1 MTRRLIRLLVVDDDA
16 FVQRTIAEFVAAAGD
31 MDCVGAC
38 SNGAEAVQF
47 VADNAV
53 DVVLMDVKM
62 PIMDGV
68 EAARR
73 LLEAHEGIRV
83 LMWTSFDDDDA
94 VTTAMSYGASG
105 FLVKTCAARTLI
117 DAIRAAHG
125 GMAVL
130 APDQL
135 RVLQQHRPKP
145 ADAPDLTARETEV
158 LWSLGRGLSNPEI
171 AAQLYL
177 SESSVKAHLAS
188 IMAKLNVH
196 TRVKVVL
203 RAHELGLLQ
212 G

>member
-1 MTRRLIRLLVVDDDA
+1 MTRRPIRLLVVDDDA
-16 FVQRTIAEFVAAAGD
+16 FVRRTIAEFVAAAGD

-47 VADNAV
+47 VADNSV

-73 LLEAHEGIRV
+73 ILEAHEDTRV
-83 LMWTSFDDDDA
+83 LMWTSFDDDA
-94 VTTAMSYGASG
+94 VTTAMSHGASG

>member
-31 MDCVGAC
+31 IDCVGAC

-73 LLEAHEGIRV
+73 ILEAHEGVRV

-94 VTTAMSYGASG
+94 VTTAMS
-105 FLVKTCAARTLI
+105 
-117 DAIRAAHG
+117 
-125 GMAVL
+125 
-130 APDQL
+130 
-135 RVLQQHRPKP
+135 
-145 ADAPDLTARETEV
+145 
-158 LWSLGRGLSNPEI
+158 
-171 AAQLYL
+171 
-177 SESSVKAHLAS
+177 
-188 IMAKLNVH
+188 
-196 TRVKVVL
+196 
-203 RAHELGLLQ
+203 
-212 G
+212 